1 MEVMSLT
8 APSSQRK
15 FTSCFLSAPT
25 SPRRIT
31 EWYREYEEEAKKLLE
46 RSLIPSIGKRIKA
59 VRGRSLTMKKTLLM
73 INKIDET

>member
-25 SPRRIT
+25 K
-31 EWYREYEEEAKKLLE
+31 YEEEAKKKLL
-46 RSLIPSIGKRIKA
+46 RTFFDSFRL
-59 VRGRSLTMKKTLLM
+59 GRESRQSEE
-73 INKIDET
+73 DH